1 MKLNET
7 LDRKNKIDYNKD
19 MNLGNILETATL
31 ISAILSILLILLQ
44 QRGASLGAG
53 FGSSG
58 ELYTTRRGL
67 DKSLFNATIIFVL
80 IFVLSILGLLL
91 IPE

>member
-1 MKLNET
+1 MDIN
-7 LDRKNKIDYNKD
+7 
-19 MNLGNILETATL
+19 
-31 ISAILSILLILLQ
+31 SILQTITVVSSVFMIITILLQ

-67 DKSLFNATIIFVL
+67 DKNLFEATVILAVV
-80 IFVLSILGLLL
+80 FVLSILVGLLL
-91 IPE
+91 PAFK

>member
-1 MKLNET
+1 MQLGSLLET
-7 LDRKNKIDYNKD
+7 L
-19 MNLGNILETATL
+19 TF
-31 ISAILSILLILLQ
+31 ISAIVTILLVLLQ

-67 DKSLFNATIIFVL
+67 EKSLFVTTIIFAC

-91 IPE
+91 IPA

>member
-1 MKLNET
+1 M
-7 LDRKNKIDYNKD
+7 DYNS
-19 MNLGNILETATL
+19 LLQYLTL
-31 ISAILSILLILLQ
+31 VAGVLMIVCILLQ

-67 DKSLFNATIIFVL
+67 DKSLYEATIILTV
-80 IFVLSILGLLL
+80 IFVGSILAGLLL
-91 IPE
+91 PAMNG

>member
-1 MKLNET
+1 MQ
-7 LDRKNKIDYNKD
+7 I
-19 MNLGNILETATL
+19 GNILEVVIF
-31 ISAILSILLILLQ
+31 ISAFLTILLILLQ

-67 DKSLFNATIIFVL
+67 EKSLFVTTIITSVVFVS
-80 IFVLSILGLLL
+80 SIIGLLI
-91 IPE
+91 IPA

>member
-1 MKLNET
+1 MQIGSFLQAT
-7 LDRKNKIDYNKD
+7 
-19 MNLGNILETATL
+19 TL
-31 ISAILSILLILLQ
+31 ISAILTVLLILLQ

-67 DKSLFNATIIFVL
+67 EKSLFIATIVFAV
-80 IFVLSILGLLL
+80 IFVLSILGLPL
-91 IPE
+91 IPTE

>member
-1 MKLNET
+1 ME
-7 LDRKNKIDYNKD
+7 
-19 MNLGNILETATL
+19 LGSILQTATL

-53 FGSSG
+53 FGASG

-67 DKSLFNATIIFVL
+67 DKSLFHATIFFV
-80 IFVLSILGLLL
+80 IVFVLSIVGLFL
-91 IPE
+91 IPA

>member
-1 MKLNET
+1 MQ
-7 LDRKNKIDYNKD
+7 I
-19 MNLGNILETATL
+19 GSFLEVL
-31 ISAILSILLILLQ
+31 IFVSAFLTILLILLQ

-67 DKSLFNATIIFVL
+67 EKSIFVATIITSVVFVG
-80 IFVLSILGLLL
+80 SILGLLL
-91 IPE
+91 IPA

>member
-1 MKLNET
+1 MQ
-7 LDRKNKIDYNKD
+7 
-19 MNLGNILETATL
+19 LGSFLEVITFV
-31 ISAILSILLILLQ
+31 SAFLTILLILLQ

-67 DKSLFNATIIFVL
+67 EKSLFVTTIVFAVIFVS
-80 IFVLSILGLLL
+80 SILGLLL
-91 IPE
+91 IPA

>member
-1 MKLNET
+1 
-7 LDRKNKIDYNKD
+7 
-19 MNLGNILETATL
+19 MNLGTLFQSLTL

-67 DKSLFNATIIFVL
+67 ERSLFNATIVCVV
-80 IFVLSILGLLL
+80 IFVLSILGMII
-91 IPE
+91 IPV

>member
-1 MKLNET
+1 MQIGSFLQGTT
-7 LDRKNKIDYNKD
+7 LV
-19 MNLGNILETATL
+19 
-31 ISAILSILLILLQ
+31 SAILTVLLILLQ

-67 DKSLFNATIIFVL
+67 EKSLFVATIVFAVV
-80 IFVLSILGLLL
+80 FVLSILGLLL
-91 IPE
+91 IPTE

>member
-1 MKLNET
+1 MNIDGILQIIT
-7 LDRKNKIDYNKD
+7 L
-19 MNLGNILETATL
+19 G
-31 ISAILSILLILLQ
+31 SAVLMVLAILLQ

-67 DKSLFNATIIFVL
+67 DKNLFEVTIILAV
-80 IFVLSILGLLL
+80 IFVLSILAGLLL
-91 IPE
+91 PVFK

>member
-1 MKLNET
+1 MQFGSFLQA
-7 LDRKNKIDYNKD
+7 I
-19 MNLGNILETATL
+19 IL

-67 DKSLFNATIIFVL
+67 EKSLFVATIVFVVIFV
-80 IFVLSILGLLL
+80 VSILALLML
-91 IPE
+91 PTE

>member
-1 MKLNET
+1 MN
-7 LDRKNKIDYNKD
+7 ID
-19 MNLGNILETATL
+19 
-31 ISAILSILLILLQ
+31 SILQTITVGSSILMILAILLQ

-67 DKSLFNATIIFVL
+67 DKNLFEATIVL
-80 IFVLSILGLLL
+80 AVVFVLSILVGLLL
-91 IPE
+91 PAFNL

>member
-1 MKLNET
+1 MELGT
-7 LDRKNKIDYNKD
+7 LFQS
-19 MNLGNILETATL
+19 LTFV
-31 ISAILSILLILLQ
+31 SAILSILLILLQ

-67 DKSLFNATIIFVL
+67 EKSLFNATIIFVL
-80 IFVLSILGLLL
+80 VFVLSILCLLF
-91 IPE
+91 IPA

>member
-1 MKLNET
+1 MQ
-7 LDRKNKIDYNKD
+7 I
-19 MNLGNILETATL
+19 GSFLEGVTF
-31 ISAILSILLILLQ
+31 ISAFLTILLILLQ

-67 DKSLFNATIIFVL
+67 EKSLFVTTIVSSVVFV
-80 IFVLSILGLLL
+80 VSILGLLL
-91 IPE
+91 IPA